1 MYIGFRVLI
10 LLLLILVFSL
20 ISAKYAD
27 ENNKQ

>member
-10 LLLLILVFSL
+10 LLLLILIFSL
-20 ISAKYAD
+20 IFAKYAD

>member
-20 ISAKYAD
+20 IFAKYAD
-27 ENNKQ
+27 ENNKK